1 MNETGDAAP
10 VDPGR
15 TSPLPL
21 AGLRILD
28 LSWLLPGPFASLL
41 LADLGADVVKVERP
55 QSGDYL
61 RDILPS
67 MFELVNRGKRSIAI
81 DLKDPASLAEFRRLV
96 ATADIVMEGFRPGVA
111 DRLGVGYD
119 ALSAVKPDLVYLS
132 ISGYGQ
138 TGPYADMP
146 GHDINYLAAAGAL
159 SVPAVWGEPPRRSG
173 LPVADLASAM
183 YAALNIVAAIRRRD
197 QTGEGSRID
206 IAIADSA
213 LHWSQVRI
221 AGVDPERPHWHHVHP
236 ANDIFET
243 ADGRGLSLALVENKF
258 LRNFCLAAGRPDL
271 IETFAP
277 AEEISGDV
285 AGAALL
291 KTELARLV
299 GSRALAEWT
308 RLLAGADVP
317 FAPVNRPSDI
327 EADPHFSARG
337 MTGRMSMPVPGG
349 LGGHLARSHAP
360 GLGEHSDEIRA
371 EMRPGTTGRSDRGTS

>member
-15 TSPLPL
+15 TTPLPL

-221 AGVDPERPHWHHVHP
+221 AGVDRRL
-236 ANDIFET
+236 I
-243 ADGRGLSLALVENKF
+243 GR
-258 LRNFCLAAGRPDL
+258 R
-271 IETFAP
+271 P
-277 AEEISGDV
+277 AEEHPRQALHPLGDAHV
-285 AGAALL
+285 ADAEFAQRMVDVLEEDVGQFLRQRVGFWTLALQPAQD
-291 KTELARLV
+291 EQHVQRQHLV
-299 GSRALAEWT
+299 ASER
-308 RLLAGADVP
+308 RIRHVP
-317 FAPVNRPSDI
+317 C
-327 EADPHFSARG
+327 
-337 MTGRMSMPVPGG
+337 
-349 LGGHLARSHAP
+349 
-360 GLGEHSDEIRA
+360 
-371 EMRPGTTGRSDRGTS
+371 